1 MYENLT
7 GTITTDDKLNERL
20 DSFLPAVKI
29 KDVDT
34 DTIIERVTED
44 ENKLFGGQVKHKTY
58 DDEYIENILKD
69 AKQNDE
75 LEWVYELKG
84 GYTRKPIVAKSREEL
99 HEKLKDI
106 FIKIQDG
113 NRRRATTIIEAVKE
127 AKK

>member
-7 GTITTDDKLNERL
+7 GTIATDDKLNERL

-34 DTIIERVTED
+34 DTIIERITED

-84 GYTRKPIVAKSREEL
+84 GYTRKPIVAKSKEEL
-99 HEKLKDI
+99 HEKLKDV
-106 FIKIQDG
+106 FIKIQE
-113 NRRRATTIIEAVKE
+113 R
-127 AKK
+127 